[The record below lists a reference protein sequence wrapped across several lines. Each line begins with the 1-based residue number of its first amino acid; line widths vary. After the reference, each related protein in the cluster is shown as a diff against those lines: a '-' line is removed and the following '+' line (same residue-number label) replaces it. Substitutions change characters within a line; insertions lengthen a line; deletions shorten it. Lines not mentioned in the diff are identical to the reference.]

1 MRLGPCWADKSV
13 QQAYTVHMEINKQ
26 VEMKSRSLWIESVQR
41 IVDDTLRSTRAAAA
55 VEFAIFIPIIS
66 AFLLGIVNYGLA
78 TFDKM
83 ELTSAARAGAQ
94 WALLDSSSTTAIK
107 QAVVDSTNLSLT
119 TSDVTTSTAC
129 ECADGSSVTCG
140 ATCGDGSSN
149 RYYLTISASV
159 DHSLL
164 LLGTSITLTSSA
176 TVRTQ

>member
-1 MRLGPCWADKSV
+1 
-13 QQAYTVHMEINKQ
+13 MEVDGQIK
-26 VEMKSRSLWIESVQR
+26 MKSRIFW
-41 IVDDTLRSTRAAAA
+41 VDSIRRQVDRVLRSTRAAAA
-55 VEFAIFIPIIS
+55 VEFAIFVPIIS

-119 TSDVTTSTAC
+119 TSNVTTSTAC

-140 ATCGDGSSN
+140 ATCGDGSAN
-149 RYYLTISASV
+149 RYYLTVNASV

>member
-1 MRLGPCWADKSV
+1 MFMKANG
-13 QQAYTVHMEINKQ
+13 QI
-26 VEMKSRSLWIESVQR
+26 EMKPRILWIGTVR
-41 IVDDTLRSTRAAAA
+41 RRVDGVVRSTRAAAA
-55 VEFAIFIPIIS
+55 VEFAIFLPIIS

-94 WALLDSSSTTAIK
+94 WALLDSSDTTAIK

-149 RYYLTISASV
+149 RYYLTVTASV